1 MINIYSYSSK
11 YLTDDDRTVTNARTD
26 RTPLRTRPPLETV
39 IRLPMPVGHMERY
52 DLVYQLYDEYDTK
65 TLREF
70 QEFVDVFPAVDSR
83 VALEHW
89 QEATEQLEERK
100 DEIRSSFAAG
110 ETFAEIA
117 ARATRD
123 QAFTALDLEAKYGRA
138 VNVLVLDVDETLRSA
153 GGTDNEIP
161 RDTLHMLTEFYDAG
175 VPIVICTGQTLE
187 NVKGFAIQGLGSE
200 IVHSGSLSIVY
211 EAGTGVFTPGHGAQ
225 TKQLLYEDLEESIR
239 TVFDDVRSRVL
250 PEAPEDLR
258 RGCHLQ
264 GNEFNVTMK
273 PNYETGS
280 ADAREI
286 IDEALVYLMDLLAD
300 AVGTTLEADGGDAG
314 DAGSG
319 TAGDDAN
326 GGTELAGETVADWTR
341 AFYAAQDPEIRAV
354 LEGEGA
360 YPALDAADVPDS
372 LAAVLDRIDVAYYEA
387 DAAEIGSLELNKVV
401 GVERAL
407 DVLGVDDPFALVMG
421 DSKSDL
427 RVMEWAADN
436 DAGIAAAPEHASQDT
451 LEHVLETDELVF
463 DRGKSVDVLQTAYA
477 LNRLARLG

>member
-1 MINIYSYSSK
+1 
-11 YLTDDDRTVTNARTD
+11 
-26 RTPLRTRPPLETV
+26 
-39 IRLPMPVGHMERY
+39 MERY
-52 DLVYQLYDEYDTK
+52 DLVYRLYDEYDTK
-65 TLREF
+65 TFREY

-89 QEATEQLEERK
+89 QGATEELEARK
-100 DEIRSSFAAG
+100 DEIRSDFAAG

-161 RDTLHMLTEFYDAG
+161 RETLHLLTEFHDAG

-211 EAGTGVFTPGHGAQ
+211 EAGTGVFTPGHGAA
-225 TKQLLYEDLEESIR
+225 TKQLLYEDLDETIR
-239 TVFDDVRSRVL
+239 SVFDDVRSRVL
-250 PEAPEDLR
+250 PEAPEELR

-280 ADAREI
+280 AAARET
-286 IDEALVYLMDLLAD
+286 IDEALVYLIDLLAD
-300 AVGTTLEADGGDAG
+300 AVGRTLEASTTDAG
-314 DAGSG
+314 IDPADEN
-319 TAGDDAN
+319 GDL
-326 GGTELAGETVADWTR
+326 TLAGQTIAAWTR
-341 AFYAAQDPEIRAV
+341 AFYAAQDPEIRGV
-354 LEGEGA
+354 LESEGA
-360 YPALDAADVPDS
+360 YPDLDADAVPDS
-372 LAAVLDRIDVAYYEA
+372 LAAVLERIDVAYYEA
-387 DAAEIGSLELNKVV
+387 DAAEIGSLELNKVI

-407 DVLGVDDPFALVMG
+407 EVLGVDDPFALVMG

-427 RVMEWAADN
+427 RVMQWVDDT
-436 DAGIAAAPEHASQDT
+436 DAGIAAAPEHASRDT

-463 DRGKSVDVLQTAYA
+463 DRGKSIDVLRTVFA

>member
-1 MINIYSYSSK
+1 
-11 YLTDDDRTVTNARTD
+11 
-26 RTPLRTRPPLETV
+26 
-39 IRLPMPVGHMERY
+39 MERY

-65 TLREF
+65 TLREY

-89 QEATEQLEERK
+89 QEANEELEDRK
-100 DEIRSSFAAG
+100 DEIRSAFAAG

-123 QAFTALDLEAKYGRA
+123 QAFTALDLEAKYGRG

-153 GGTDNEIP
+153 GSTDNEIP
-161 RDTLHMLTEFYDAG
+161 RETLHVLTEFHEAG

-200 IVHSGSLSIVY
+200 IVHSGELSIVY
-211 EAGTGVFTPGHGAQ
+211 EAGTGVFTPGHGAE
-225 TKQLLYEDLEESIR
+225 TKQLLYEELDEEIR
-239 TVFDDVRSRVL
+239 EVFDDLRARVL
-250 PEAPEDLR
+250 TEAPDTLR

-286 IDEALVYLMDLLAD
+286 IDDALVYLIDLLAD
-300 AVGTTLEADGGDAG
+300 AVGEAIGFDGEEIRDR
-314 DAGSG
+314 
-319 TAGDDAN
+319 
-326 GGTELAGETVADWTR
+326 TR
-341 AFYAAQDPEIRAV
+341 TFYADQDPEIRTV
-354 LEGEGA
+354 LEEGGA
-360 YPALDAADVPDS
+360 YPDRDDESIPDELADV
-372 LAAVLDRIDVAYYEA
+372 LGRIDVAYYEA

-407 DVLGVDDPFALVMG
+407 EVLGIDDPFALVMG
-421 DSKSDL
+421 DSKSDR
-427 RVMEWAADN
+427 RVMEWVAEN

-451 LEHVLETDELVF
+451 LEHVLGTDELVF
-463 DRGKSVDVLQTAYA
+463 DRGKSVDVLQTTYA

>member
-1 MINIYSYSSK
+1 MAVAGLADASPFEKLSVSTI
-11 YLTDDDRTVTNARTD
+11 
-26 RTPLRTRPPLETV
+26 V
-39 IRLPMPVGHMERY
+39 IPRVPRIPCMERY
-52 DLVYQLYDEYDTK
+52 DLVYRLYDEYDTK
-65 TLREF
+65 ALREY
-70 QEFVDVFPAVDSR
+70 QEFVDVFPAIDSR

-89 QEATEQLEERK
+89 QEANEELEERK

-117 ARATRD
+117 SRATRD
-123 QAFTALDLEAKYGRA
+123 QAFTALDLDAKYGRA

-161 RDTLHMLTEFYDAG
+161 RDTLHVLTEFHEAG

-200 IVHSGSLSIVY
+200 IVHSGELSIVY
-211 EAGTGVFTPGHGAQ
+211 EAGTGVFTPGHGAE
-225 TKQLLYEDLEESIR
+225 TKQLLYEELDDEIR
-239 TVFDDVRSRVL
+239 DVFDEVRARVL
-250 PEAPEDLR
+250 PEAPDSLR

-280 ADAREI
+280 SDAREI
-286 IDEALVYLMDLLAD
+286 IDEALVYLIELLAD
-300 AVGTTLEADGGDAG
+300 AVSDAVEY
-314 DAGSG
+314 
-319 TAGDDAN
+319 DAN
-326 GGTELAGETVADWTR
+326 GETVVDWTR

-354 LEGEGA
+354 LEGSGA
-360 YPALDAADVPDS
+360 YPDLDADGVPDALADV
-372 LAAVLDRIDVAYYEA
+372 LERIDVAYYEA

-407 DVLGVDDPFALVMG
+407 EVLGVDVPFALVMG
-421 DSKSDL
+421 DSKSDR
-427 RVMEWAADN
+427 RVMQWVDEN
-436 DAGIAAAPEHASQDT
+436 DAGIAAAPEHASRDT

-463 DRGKSVDVLQTAYA
+463 DRGKSVDVLQTVYA
-477 LNRLARLG
+477 LNRLARLE